1 MLFLFQPS
9 DAIRTTRVAQ
19 WCFYDT
25 YVPGLFFVSFLN
37 RVSTNVA
44 VTRGMNY
51 RALKIVSS
59 DSKPTRGLRTAHS
72 TNEGVAVDFP

>member
-25 YVPGLFFVSFLN
+25 YVQGLFFVSFLN
-37 RVSTNVA
+37 RCMA
-44 VTRGMNY
+44 FRG
-51 RALKIVSS
+51 
-59 DSKPTRGLRTAHS
+59 
-72 TNEGVAVDFP
+72 